1 MIRCIIWCAVS
12 SHAQNEPE
20 KISLPDQEADAIALA
35 KGNGW
40 QIVDVMKVPGH
51 SRRYV
56 DFHELAADAA
66 KKDVDAFNR
75 LYQHWQS
82 EDFDVMIVRDGD
94 RFARTQA
101 LHAYVVE
108 RTINIKARIYSLQ
121 DGWID
126 ESNYRLWIAMGGYKA
141 AGDIDRLVKA
151 RDRSM
156 TARAQ
161 RGLPTSSRIPM
172 SHKLIRDAKTGK
184 AICLEVNEDKR
195 RLWND
200 LAELILAGVAW
211 YDIEDELFERYGHVN
226 DANERYYPGFLYR
239 LVMKPLFWGHIAR
252 FHANPRSKNGLKSG
266 AWLYDETVAMP
277 EGALIFRNTHEAV
290 WKGDTAERV
299 KAEIRR
305 RSETMR
311 GCSTPERTHRFS
323 GLGVCAECGSFWST
337 HVKNS
342 KKYRGVLCPA
352 SKSNAKSRPEC
363 HNTRILNEK
372 HLVALMNGYLQQMI
386 ERNSTDIFD
395 AVQPSEM
402 NHLARVQEL
411 QAEIAKLELEA
422 RSLIREQARSGS
434 ELQAIYHEELVQ
446 INVRL
451 KNMKVTRDALQ
462 SKAVETERAT
472 TVQQTALYEVAQMS
486 LEAFWK
492 QESRYI
498 NQVLHRLMGK
508 KRFLLLDGTIIGVA
522 EINRR
527 QRRHS

>member
-1 MIRCIIWCAVS
+1 MVRCIIWCAVS
-12 SHAQNEPE
+12 SRAQNEPE
-20 KISLPDQEADAIALA
+20 KISLPDQEADSIALA

-40 QIVDVMKVPGH
+40 QIVDVLKVPGH

-56 DFHELAADAA
+56 DFHELASDAA
-66 KKDVDAFNR
+66 KKGVEAFNR
-75 LYQHWQS
+75 LYRHWQS

-126 ESNYRLWIAMGGYKA
+126 DTNYRMFIAMGGYKA

-161 RGLPTSSRIPM
+161 RGLPISSRVPM
-172 SHKLIRDAKTGK
+172 SHKVVRDPTTGK
-184 AICLEVNEDKR
+184 ATCLEVNEGKR

-211 YDIEDELFERYGHVN
+211 YDIEDELFERYGHIN
-226 DANERYYPGFLYR
+226 DEGSRYYSGFLYR
-239 LVMKPLFWGHIAR
+239 LVMKPIFWGHIAR
-252 FHANPRSKNGLKSG
+252 FHANARSKNGFKYG
-266 AWLYDETVAMP
+266 AWVYDELVPMP
-277 EGALIFRNTHEAV
+277 EGAVIFRNTHTPV
-290 WKGDTAERV
+290 WKGETAERV

-305 RSETMR
+305 RSETVR
-311 GCSTPERTHRFS
+311 GHSDPQRTHRFS
-323 GLGVCAECGSFWST
+323 GLGVCAECGSFWAT

-342 KKYRGVLCPA
+342 KAYRGVLCPA
-352 SKSNAKSRPEC
+352 AKSRSKGRPEC
-363 HNTRILNEK
+363 SNTRIMSEK
-372 HLVALMNGYLQQMI
+372 RLIELMNEYLRQMI
-386 ERNSTDIFD
+386 ERNSTDVFN
-395 AVQPSEM
+395 AAQPSEL
-402 NHLARVQEL
+402 NHQARAQDL
-411 QAEIAKLELEA
+411 NAEIVKLELEA
-422 RSLIREQARSGS
+422 RSLIREQAKAGS
-434 ELQAIYHEELVQ
+434 ELQAIYQEELAQ
-446 INVRL
+446 IDTRL
-451 KNMKVTRDALQ
+451 KNMKVTRDVLQ
-462 SKAVETERAT
+462 SRAVENERT
-472 TVQQTALYEVAQMS
+472 TAVQQSTLHELAQMS

-522 EINRR
+522 EINRK